1 MKILKIPLPLIP
13 APRHAPGFPTRSGKR
28 VLDAAIQRYDFVVFS
43 NIDLIQAQV
52 IGLSME
58 NLTDNY
64 DVAVIGGGHAG
75 CEAALA
81 CARMGCRTILFN
93 INLDSIALMSCN
105 PAIGGLA
112 KGQLVKEI
120 DALGGE
126 MGKVTDKTAVHFR
139 MLNASKGPAV
149 HSSRMQC
156 DKQLYRLTMKAVVEN
171 QPNLYIRQAMIESL
185 VIEDGTVIGV
195 LDQSEHFYGAKKVVI
210 TTGTFLNGLVHV
222 GASQIP
228 SGRAGELASIG
239 LAKNL
244 KNLGFDIGRM
254 KTGTPPRLCASS
266 IDFSRLE
273 RQDSDP
279 SPQPFSFTTK
289 ALRTERLPSYFSAT
303 SAETHRVIRENIQ
316 HSPLYS
322 GIIKGVSARY
332 CPSLEDKVMRFS
344 ERESHPVV
352 LEHEGLDTQ
361 EVYAKGLGNCL
372 PLELQYKI
380 VRSVKGLEQAQIMR
394 PAYAIEYD
402 FVQPT
407 QLKPTLETKLVD
419 GLYLAGQINGTSGYE
434 EAAAQGLWAGIN
446 AACAVQGAPAFIL
459 DRSEA
464 YMAVMIDDLVTRGV
478 DEPYRMF
485 TSRAEYRLI
494 LREDN
499 ATIRLM
505 GKGCE
510 LGLIERAH
518 YLELHDKI
526 KKIEQGIE
534 HLKASSINPT
544 PEINEALAK
553 IPSPPLNNHSTL
565 HGLLKRH
572 EISYDNLTGFPGWEP
587 QDDSFVKQQ
596 IEIETKYE
604 GYIKRQFDAVKKLK
618 DQEKKK
624 IPPDF
629 DYNCVPGLSNELK
642 AKLTK
647 IAPQTLGQMERIIGM
662 TEGAISAVLI
672 MMKKQELSKDC

>member
-1 MKILKIPLPLIP
+1 
-13 APRHAPGFPTRSGKR
+13 
-28 VLDAAIQRYDFVVFS
+28 
-43 NIDLIQAQV
+43 
-52 IGLSME
+52 
-58 NLTDNY
+58 
-64 DVAVIGGGHAG
+64 
-75 CEAALA
+75 
-81 CARMGCRTILFN
+81 MGCRTILFN

-126 MGKVTDKTAVHFR
+126 MGKVTDKTVVHFR

-156 DKQLYRLTMKAVVEN
+156 DKQLYRLTMKTVVEN
-171 QPNLYIRQAMIESL
+171 QQNLNIRQAMVESL
-185 VIEDGTVIGV
+185 VIENGTIKGV
-195 LDQSEHFYGAKKVVI
+195 LDQSGYFYGAKKVII
-210 TTGTFLNGLVHV
+210 TTGTFLNGLVHI
-222 GASQIP
+222 GASQTP

-239 LAKNL
+239 LANNL
-244 KNLGFDIGRM
+244 KGLGFDIGRM
-254 KTGTPPRLCASS
+254 KTGTPPRLRASS

-279 SPQPFSFTTK
+279 DPQPFSFTTS
-289 ALRTERLPSYFSAT
+289 ALRPERLPSYFSAT

-316 HSPLYS
+316 YSPLYS
-322 GIIKGVSARY
+322 GVIKGVSARY
-332 CPSLEDKVMRFS
+332 CPSLEDKVMRFG

-352 LEHEGLDTQ
+352 LEHEGLETQ

-372 PLELQYKI
+372 PLELQYQI

-407 QLKPTLETKLVD
+407 QLKPTLETKLVQ

-446 AACAVQGAPAFIL
+446 AARAVQGAPAFIL

-499 ATIRLM
+499 AVIRLM

-510 LGLIERAH
+510 LGLIESEH
-518 YLELHDKI
+518 YLSLQDKMRQIEKGI
-526 KKIEQGIE
+526 KRLQ
-534 HLKASSINPT
+534 ASPINPT
-544 PEINEALAK
+544 PEINETLAK
-553 IPSPPLNNHSTL
+553 IPSPPLNNHTTL
-565 HGLLKRH
+565 YGLLKRH
-572 EISYDNLTGFPGWEP
+572 EISYDNLAGFPGWEP
-587 QDDSFVKQQ
+587 ENDSFVKKQ

-629 DYNCVPGLSNELK
+629 DYNSVPGLSNELK
-642 AKLTK
+642 AKLIK
-647 IAPQTLGQMERIIGM
+647 VAPQTLGQMERIIGM

-672 MMKKQELSKDC
+672 MMKKHELMGR

>member
-1 MKILKIPLPLIP
+1 MP
-13 APRHAPGFPTRSGKR
+13 
-28 VLDAAIQRYDFVVFS
+28 
-43 NIDLIQAQV
+43 N
-52 IGLSME
+52 
-58 NLTDNY
+58 NLMDNY

-81 CARMGCRTILFN
+81 CARMGGRTILFN

-139 MLNASKGPAV
+139 MLNVSKGPAV

-171 QPNLYIRQAMIESL
+171 QQNLHIRQAMVESL
-185 VIEDGTVIGV
+185 VIENGMIKGV
-195 LDQSEHFYGAKKVVI
+195 LDQSGHFYGAKKVII

-222 GASQIP
+222 GASQTP

-239 LAKNL
+239 LAQNL
-244 KNLGFDIGRM
+244 KQLGFDIGRM
-254 KTGTPPRLCASS
+254 KTGTPPRLRASS

-279 SPQPFSFTTK
+279 EPQPFSFTTRT
-289 ALRTERLPSYFSAT
+289 LRPERLPSYFSAT

-316 HSPLYS
+316 FSPLYS
-322 GIIKGVSARY
+322 GVIKGVSARY

-372 PLELQYKI
+372 PLELQYQI
-380 VRSVKGLEQAQIMR
+380 VRSVKGLEHAQIMR

-407 QLKPTLETKLVD
+407 QLKPTLETKLVA

-446 AACAVQGAPAFIL
+446 ASLAVQGAPAFIL

-499 ATIRLM
+499 AVIRLM

-510 LGLIERAH
+510 LGLVDQAQ
-518 YLELHDKI
+518 YLALQDKI

-534 HLKASSINPT
+534 HLKASPIKPT
-544 PEINEALAK
+544 AATNEQLAK
-553 IPSPPLNNHSTL
+553 LNTPPLNNHTTL
-565 HGLLKRH
+565 YGLLKRH
-572 EISYDNLTGFPGWEP
+572 ELSYDNLAGFPGWEP
-587 QDDSFVKQQ
+587 QTDTFVKQQ

-618 DQEKKK
+618 EQEKKK

-629 DYNCVPGLSNELK
+629 DYSTVPGLSNELQV
-642 AKLTK
+642 KLIR
-647 IAPQTLGQMERIIGM
+647 IAPATIGQMERIPGM

-672 MMKKQELSKDC
+672 MMKKQELSGC

>member
-1 MKILKIPLPLIP
+1 MPNNLI
-13 APRHAPGFPTRSGKR
+13 
-28 VLDAAIQRYDFVVFS
+28 
-43 NIDLIQAQV
+43 
-52 IGLSME
+52 
-58 NLTDNY
+58 DNY

-81 CARMGCRTILFN
+81 CARMGGRTILFN

-139 MLNASKGPAV
+139 MLNVSKGPAV

-171 QPNLYIRQAMIESL
+171 QQNLHIRQAMVESL
-185 VIEDGTVIGV
+185 VIENGMIKGV
-195 LDQSEHFYGAKKVVI
+195 LDQSGHFYGAKKVII

-222 GASQIP
+222 GASQTP

-239 LAKNL
+239 LAQNL
-244 KNLGFDIGRM
+244 KQLGFDIGRM
-254 KTGTPPRLCASS
+254 KTGTPPRLRASS

-279 SPQPFSFTTK
+279 EPQPFSFTTRT
-289 ALRTERLPSYFSAT
+289 LRPERLPSYFSAT

-316 HSPLYS
+316 FSPLYS
-322 GIIKGVSARY
+322 GVIKGVSARY

-372 PLELQYKI
+372 PLELQYQI
-380 VRSVKGLEQAQIMR
+380 VRSVKGLEHAQIMR

-407 QLKPTLETKLVD
+407 QLKPTLETKLVA

-446 AACAVQGAPAFIL
+446 ASLAVQGAPAFIL

-499 ATIRLM
+499 AVIRLM

-510 LGLIERAH
+510 LGLVDQAQ
-518 YLELHDKI
+518 YLALQDKI

-534 HLKASSINPT
+534 HLKASPIKPT
-544 PEINEALAK
+544 AATNKQLAK
-553 IPSPPLNNHSTL
+553 LNTPPLNNHTTL
-565 HGLLKRH
+565 YGLLKRY
-572 EISYDNLTGFPGWEP
+572 ELSYDNLAGFPGWEP
-587 QDDSFVKQQ
+587 QTDTFVKQQ

-618 DQEKKK
+618 EQEKKK

-629 DYNCVPGLSNELK
+629 DYSTVPGLSNELQV
-642 AKLTK
+642 KLIR
-647 IAPQTLGQMERIIGM
+647 IAPATIGQMERIPGM

-672 MMKKQELSKDC
+672 MMKKQELSGC

>member
-1 MKILKIPLPLIP
+1 M
-13 APRHAPGFPTRSGKR
+13 T
-28 VLDAAIQRYDFVVFS
+28 
-43 NIDLIQAQV
+43 
-52 IGLSME
+52 

-75 CEAALA
+75 CEAALVS
-81 CARMGCRTILFN
+81 ARMGCRTILFN

-126 MGKVTDKTAVHFR
+126 MGKITDKTAVHFR

-156 DKQLYRLTMKAVVEN
+156 DKQLYRLTMKSVVEN
-171 QPNLYIRQAMIESL
+171 QQNLFIRQAMIESL
-185 VIEDGTVIGV
+185 VIEAGQVIGV
-195 LDQSEHFYGAKKVVI
+195 LDQSEYFYGAKKVII

-222 GASQIP
+222 GASQTP

-239 LAKNL
+239 LANNL
-244 KNLGFDIGRM
+244 KGLGFDIGRM
-254 KTGTPPRLCASS
+254 KTGTPPRLRASS

-279 SPQPFSFTTK
+279 DPHPFSFTTT
-289 ALRTERLPSYFSAT
+289 ALRSERLPSYFSAT

-316 HSPLYS
+316 CSPLYS

-372 PLELQYKI
+372 PLELQYQI
-380 VRSVKGLEQAQIMR
+380 VRSVKGLESAEIMR

-407 QLKPTLETKLVD
+407 QLKPTLETKLVE

-446 AACAVQGAPAFIL
+446 AARAVQGAPAFIL

-499 ATIRLM
+499 AVIRLM

-510 LGLIERAH
+510 LGLIDQAH
-518 YLELHDKI
+518 YLELQGKI
-526 KKIEQGIE
+526 KEIEQGIE
-534 HLKASSINPT
+534 HLKLSSIKPT
-544 PEINEALAK
+544 VETNEKLAELN
-553 IPSPPLNNHSTL
+553 SPPLNNHSTL

-572 EISYDNLTGFPGWEP
+572 ELSYDNLAVFPGWEP
-587 QDDSFVKQQ
+587 QPDAFVKQQ

-629 DYNCVPGLSNELK
+629 DYSSVPGLSNELK
-642 AKLTK
+642 TKLTK

-672 MMKKQELSKDC
+672 MMKKQELQGR

>member
-1 MKILKIPLPLIP
+1 VIAGADNLPNNLI
-13 APRHAPGFPTRSGKR
+13 
-28 VLDAAIQRYDFVVFS
+28 
-43 NIDLIQAQV
+43 
-52 IGLSME
+52 
-58 NLTDNY
+58 DNY

-81 CARMGCRTILFN
+81 CARMGGRTILFN

-171 QPNLYIRQAMIESL
+171 QQNLHIRQAMIESL
-185 VIEDGTVIGV
+185 VIENGMIKGV
-195 LDQSEHFYGAKKVVI
+195 LDQSGHFYGAKKVII

-222 GASQIP
+222 GASQTP

-239 LAKNL
+239 LAQNL
-244 KNLGFDIGRM
+244 KQLGFDIGRM
-254 KTGTPPRLCASS
+254 KTGTPPRLRASS

-279 SPQPFSFTTK
+279 EPQPFSFTTRT
-289 ALRTERLPSYFSAT
+289 LRPERLPSYFAAT

-316 HSPLYS
+316 FSPLYS
-322 GIIKGVSARY
+322 GVIKGVSARY
-332 CPSLEDKVMRFS
+332 CPSLEDKVMRFG

-372 PLELQYKI
+372 PLELQYQI
-380 VRSVKGLEQAQIMR
+380 VRSVKGLEHAQIMR

-407 QLKPTLETKLVD
+407 QLNPTLETKLVA

-446 AACAVQGAPAFIL
+446 ASRAVQGAPAFIL

-499 ATIRLM
+499 AVIRLM

-510 LGLIERAH
+510 LGLVDQAQ
-518 YLELHDKI
+518 YLALQDKI

-534 HLKASSINPT
+534 HLKASIIKPT
-544 PEINEALAK
+544 AETNEQLAK
-553 IPSPPLNNHSTL
+553 LNTPPLNNHTTL
-565 HGLLKRH
+565 YGLLKRY
-572 EISYDNLTGFPGWEP
+572 ELSYDNLAGFPGWEP
-587 QDDSFVKQQ
+587 QTDTFVKQQ

-618 DQEKKK
+618 EQEKKK

-629 DYNCVPGLSNELK
+629 DYSTVPGLSNELQV
-642 AKLTK
+642 KLIR
-647 IAPQTLGQMERIIGM
+647 IAPATIGQMERIPGM

-672 MMKKQELSKDC
+672 MMKKQELSGC

>member
-1 MKILKIPLPLIP
+1 VIAGADNLP
-13 APRHAPGFPTRSGKR
+13 
-28 VLDAAIQRYDFVVFS
+28 
-43 NIDLIQAQV
+43 NN
-52 IGLSME
+52 LS
-58 NLTDNY
+58 DNY

-81 CARMGCRTILFN
+81 CARMGGRTILFN

-171 QPNLYIRQAMIESL
+171 QQNLHIRQAMVESL
-185 VIEDGTVIGV
+185 VIENGMIKGI
-195 LDQSEHFYGAKKVVI
+195 LDQSGHFYGAKKVII

-222 GASQIP
+222 GASQTP

-239 LAKNL
+239 LAQNL
-244 KNLGFDIGRM
+244 KQLGFDIGRM
-254 KTGTPPRLCASS
+254 KTGTPPRLRASS
-266 IDFSRLE
+266 IDFSKLE

-279 SPQPFSFTTK
+279 EPQPFSFTTRT
-289 ALRTERLPSYFSAT
+289 LRPERLPSYFAAT

-316 HSPLYS
+316 FSPLYS
-322 GIIKGVSARY
+322 GVIKGVSARY
-332 CPSLEDKVMRFS
+332 CPSLEDKVMRFG

-372 PLELQYKI
+372 PLELQYQI
-380 VRSVKGLEQAQIMR
+380 VRSVKGLEHAQIMR

-407 QLKPTLETKLVD
+407 QLKPTLETKLVA

-446 AACAVQGAPAFIL
+446 ASRAVQGAPAFIL

-499 ATIRLM
+499 AIIRLM

-510 LGLIERAH
+510 LGLVDQAQ
-518 YLELHDKI
+518 YLALQDKI

-534 HLKASSINPT
+534 HLKASPIKPT
-544 PEINEALAK
+544 AETNEQLAK
-553 IPSPPLNNHSTL
+553 LNTPPLNNHTTL
-565 HGLLKRH
+565 YGLLKRY
-572 EISYDNLTGFPGWEP
+572 ELSYDNLAGFPGWEP
-587 QDDSFVKQQ
+587 QTDTFVKQQ

-618 DQEKKK
+618 EQEKKK

-629 DYNCVPGLSNELK
+629 DYSTVPGLSNELQV
-642 AKLTK
+642 KLIR
-647 IAPQTLGQMERIIGM
+647 IAPATIGQMERIPGM

-672 MMKKQELSKDC
+672 MMKKQKLSGC

>member
-1 MKILKIPLPLIP
+1 LI
-13 APRHAPGFPTRSGKR
+13 
-28 VLDAAIQRYDFVVFS
+28 
-43 NIDLIQAQV
+43 
-52 IGLSME
+52 
-58 NLTDNY
+58 DNY
-64 DVAVIGGGHAG
+64 DVLVIGGGHAG

-81 CARMGCRTILFN
+81 SARMGCRTILFN

-171 QPNLYIRQAMIESL
+171 QQNLNIRQAMVESL
-185 VIEDGTVIGV
+185 VIENGTIKGV
-195 LDQSEHFYGAKKVVI
+195 LDQSGYFYGTKKVII
-210 TTGTFLNGLVHV
+210 TTGTFLNGLVYI
-222 GASQIP
+222 GASQKR

-239 LAKNL
+239 LANNL
-244 KNLGFDIGRM
+244 KGLGFDIGRM
-254 KTGTPPRLCASS
+254 KTGTPPRLRASS

-273 RQDSDP
+273 RQYSDP
-279 SPQPFSFTTK
+279 DPQPFSFTTSV
-289 ALRTERLPSYFSAT
+289 LRPERLPSYFSAT

-322 GIIKGVSARY
+322 GVIKGVSARY
-332 CPSLEDKVMRFS
+332 CPSLEDKVMRFG

-407 QLKPTLETKLVD
+407 QLKPTLETKLVA

-446 AACAVQGAPAFIL
+446 AARAIQGAPPFIL

-499 ATIRLM
+499 AVIRLM

-510 LGLIERAH
+510 LGLIDREH
-518 YLELHDKI
+518 YLSLQNKI
-526 KKIEQGIE
+526 LQIEQGIAR
-534 HLKASSINPT
+534 LKAASINPT
-544 PEINEALAK
+544 PEINETLAK
-553 IPSPPLNNHSTL
+553 IPSPPLNNHTTL
-565 HGLLKRH
+565 YGLLKRY
-572 EISYDNLTGFPGWEP
+572 EISYDKLAGFPGWEP
-587 QDDSFVKQQ
+587 ENDFFVKQQ

-624 IPPDF
+624 IPSDF
-629 DYNCVPGLSNELK
+629 DYNSVPGLSNELK
-642 AKLTK
+642 AKLIK
-647 IAPQTLGQMERIIGM
+647 VAPQTLGQMERIIGM

-672 MMKKQELSKDC
+672 MMKKHELKGC